1 MPAFDRLSINQVTL
15 REQWSLAQAIE
26 GFSRHGIHAIAV
38 WRDKLA
44 ELGVDEGARMLRDHA
59 MEVTGFC
66 IAGLQ
71 TTRDKTAFQERLD
84 DNRRVI
90 EEAATIGAKAIIFV
104 AGGLE
109 DGEKDLVGAKT
120 RCKEALVALLPEAKA
135 AGMTLAVEP
144 LHPMLCA
151 SRSVLASLA
160 EANDWCD
167 EIGAGPELGLAIDV
181 YHLWWDPNLARE
193 IQRAGPRIAAYH
205 INDWLH
211 DTRDLRLDRG
221 MMGDGAIDL
230 PGFRALMEAAGYT
243 GHHEVEIFSQRNW
256 WRRDADEVVEVIKDR
271 FATVC

>member
-1 MPAFDRLSINQVTL
+1 MPDVDKLSINQVTL
-15 REQWSLAQAIE
+15 REQWTLKQAIE
-26 GFSRHGIHAIAV
+26 GLSRHDIHGIAV

-44 ELGVDEGARMLRDHA
+44 ELGVAEGARMLADHA
-59 MEVTGFC
+59 MTVTGFC

-71 TTRDKTAFQERLD
+71 ATRDKALWQERLD

-90 EEAATIGAKAIIFV
+90 EEAAAIGARAIVFV
-104 AGGLE
+104 AGGLDE
-109 DGEKDLVGAKT
+109 GDTDLAGAKA
-120 RCKEALVALLPEAKA
+120 RAKDALVALLPDAKA

-144 LHPMLCA
+144 LHPMICA
-151 SRSVLASLA
+151 SRSVLVSLE
-160 EANDWCD
+160 EANDWMD
-167 EIGAGPELGLAIDV
+167 EIAAGPELGLAIDV

-193 IQRAGPRIAAYH
+193 IARAAPRIAAYH

-230 PGFRALMEAAGYT
+230 PAFRGLMEAAGWT
-243 GHHEVEIFSQRNW
+243 GHHEVEIFSERNW
-256 WRRDADEVVEVIKDR
+256 WRRDGDEVLAVIKER

>member
-1 MPAFDRLSINQVTL
+1 MGIFFFRLVYLAEDLIALIRMPALGRPA
-15 REQWSLAQAIE
+15 LAMLAVGAI
-26 GFSRHGIHAIAV
+26 GFWHGEIF
-38 WRDKLA
+38 
-44 ELGVDEGARMLRDHA
+44 GV
-59 MEVTGFC
+59 GF
-66 IAGLQ
+66 
-71 TTRDKTAFQERLD
+71 
-84 DNRRVI
+84 RVI

-109 DGEKDLVGAKT
+109 DGEKDLAGAKM

-167 EIGAGPELGLAIDV
+167 EIAAGPELGLAIDV

-230 PGFRALMEAAGYT
+230 ARFRGLMEAAGYT

-256 WRRDADEVVEVIKDR
+256 WRRDADEVVEVIKHR

>member
-1 MPAFDRLSINQVTL
+1 MPDIAKLSVNQVTL
-15 REQWSLAQAIE
+15 REQWSLRQAIE
-26 GFSRHGIHAIAV
+26 GLSRHGIHGIAV

-59 MEVTGFC
+59 MTVSGFC

-71 TTRDKTAFQERLD
+71 ATRDAARWRAQLD

-90 EEAATIGAKAIIFV
+90 AEAQAIGARAIVFV
-104 AGGLE
+104 AGGLDE
-109 DGEKDLVGAKT
+109 GDRDLAGAKD
-120 RCKEALVALLPEAKA
+120 RVKEALVALLPEAKA

-144 LHPMLCA
+144 LHPMICA
-151 SRSVLASLA
+151 SRSVLVSLE
-160 EANDWCD
+160 EANDWLD
-167 EIGAGPELGLAIDV
+167 EIDAGPELGLAIDV

-193 IQRAGPRIAAYH
+193 IARAAPRIAAYH
-205 INDWLH
+205 INDWLY

-230 PGFRALMEAAGYT
+230 AGFRGMMEEAGWD
-243 GHHEVEIFSQRNW
+243 GLHEVEIFSERDW
-256 WRRDADEVVEVIKDR
+256 WRRDPDEVLTVIKDR

>member
-59 MEVTGFC
+59 MVVTGFC

-109 DGEKDLVGAKT
+109 DGEKDLAGAKM

-167 EIGAGPELGLAIDV
+167 EI
-181 YHLWWDPNLARE
+181 
-193 IQRAGPRIAAYH
+193 
-205 INDWLH
+205 
-211 DTRDLRLDRG
+211 
-221 MMGDGAIDL
+221 
-230 PGFRALMEAAGYT
+230 AAGRNSAWRSTSITCGGIRTWHGKSSVPAPASPPITSTT
-243 GHHEVEIFSQRNW
+243 GSMTPGTS
-256 WRRDADEVVEVIKDR
+256 AST
-271 FATVC
+271 AA